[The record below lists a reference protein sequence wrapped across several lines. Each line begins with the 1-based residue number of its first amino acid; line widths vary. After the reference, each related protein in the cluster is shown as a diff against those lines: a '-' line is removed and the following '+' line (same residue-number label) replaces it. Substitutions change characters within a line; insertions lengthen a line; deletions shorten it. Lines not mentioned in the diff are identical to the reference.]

1 MKMMNEFFLSWG
13 MLVLSVAFNAVGAFI
28 IKMRLNELGPMKM
41 ESIRSTVSYC
51 LNVLQSPLVVF
62 GVVIFFLAPFV
73 FAVALSR
80 MEISI
85 AYPAQVGLNFIFV
98 LLLALL
104 FLGEQMT
111 LLKIIGITAVL
122 IGVVCLV
129 KANG

>member
-1 MKMMNEFFLSWG
+1 MKMMNELFLSWG
-13 MLVLSVAFNAVGAFI
+13 MLVLSVAFNAVGAFV

-41 ESIRSTVSYC
+41 ESIRSTVNYC
-51 LNVLQSPLVVF
+51 LSVLQSPLVVF

-85 AYPAQVGLNFIFV
+85 AYPVQVGLNFIFV